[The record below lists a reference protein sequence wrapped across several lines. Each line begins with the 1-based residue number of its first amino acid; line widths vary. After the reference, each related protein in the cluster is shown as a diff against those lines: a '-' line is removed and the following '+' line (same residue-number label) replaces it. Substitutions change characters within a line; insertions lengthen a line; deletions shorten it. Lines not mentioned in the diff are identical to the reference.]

1 MCRKTPHE
9 NESLL
14 AHNVWQQ
21 RNATLFAFVFL
32 ARMCVALY
40 EHNLLSKYCIN
51 LALPKERVSLLHL
64 LCGVRRSRPTPC
76 LCPNLV
82 LICSQPIGATM
93 PIIKS
98 ISSLRHRTREIASI
112 CHKKDE
118 PVYLTTNGEGD
129 LVVMTIDHYE
139 RLKAR
144 IDLFEKLGVAQ
155 AQSAAGKRGITHRQM
170 MTKLRRRVNAR

>member
-1 MCRKTPHE
+1 
-9 NESLL
+9 
-14 AHNVWQQ
+14 
-21 RNATLFAFVFL
+21 
-32 ARMCVALY
+32 
-40 EHNLLSKYCIN
+40 
-51 LALPKERVSLLHL
+51 
-64 LCGVRRSRPTPC
+64 
-76 LCPNLV
+76 
-82 LICSQPIGATM
+82 M

-139 RLKAR
+139 RLTAR

-155 AQSAAGKRGITHRQM
+155 TQLAAGKKGITHKQM
-170 MTKLRRRVNAR
+170 MTKLRRRLNVR

>member
-1 MCRKTPHE
+1 
-9 NESLL
+9 
-14 AHNVWQQ
+14 
-21 RNATLFAFVFL
+21 
-32 ARMCVALY
+32 
-40 EHNLLSKYCIN
+40 
-51 LALPKERVSLLHL
+51 
-64 LCGVRRSRPTPC
+64 
-76 LCPNLV
+76 
-82 LICSQPIGATM
+82 M

-155 AQSAAGKRGITHRQM
+155 AQRAAGDKGITHRQM
-170 MTKLRRRVNAR
+170 MMKLRRRLNAR

>member
-1 MCRKTPHE
+1 
-9 NESLL
+9 
-14 AHNVWQQ
+14 
-21 RNATLFAFVFL
+21 
-32 ARMCVALY
+32 
-40 EHNLLSKYCIN
+40 
-51 LALPKERVSLLHL
+51 
-64 LCGVRRSRPTPC
+64 
-76 LCPNLV
+76 
-82 LICSQPIGATM
+82 M

-139 RLKAR
+139 RLKAQV
-144 IDLFEKLGVAQ
+144 DLFEKFGVAQ
-155 AQSAAGKRGITHRQM
+155 SQSAAGKKRLTHRQM